1 LLLFPSPSNILK
13 PINSFFFPKVLSH
26 FEEFEKIY
34 EKVVSPQAKSMQPTV
49 PGTKLFLS
57 LEKLSNDDKGNAL
70 HCGEWCALLK
80 VNFES
85 QLDQV
90 DVLTVEEVLK

>member
-1 LLLFPSPSNILK
+1 
-13 PINSFFFPKVLSH
+13 
-26 FEEFEKIY
+26 
-34 EKVVSPQAKSMQPTV
+34 MQPTV